1 MFPCFGSRCASSV
14 FNMAEDNMFEDT
26 TQPNEGNHSDD
37 KMEEEDDMTN
47 DGKILICHSALR
59 NIFLVC

>member
-1 MFPCFGSRCASSV
+1 
-14 FNMAEDNMFEDT
+14 MAEDNMFEDT